1 MKERLKYYL
10 RGLGTGILVT
20 MVLMMVSN
28 ADAAQNTVSDSDIDF
43 WQEEQTKEESEAIE
57 TEESIPVIER
67 ESAVQTGEDFVTGDV
82 IQKGASVET
91 EAMTDVETE
100 VTQTSGNTSINIEGF
115 QTEES
120 TLTEESASVEESDTV
135 EQSVSES
142 VESIADAG
150 QQTVDTAVTIQV
162 VKGDGS
168 GTVARKLQNAGLID
182 NASEF
187 DAYLM
192 QHGYDKK
199 IRIGTVKIEAGATWM
214 EIANKLI
221 GK

>member
-10 RGLGTGILVT
+10 RGLGTGIVVT
-20 MVLMMVSN
+20 MILMMVSN
-28 ADAAQNTVSDSDIDF
+28 ANAAQDTGNNNIEIQ
-43 WQEEQTKEESEAIE
+43 QEEQSLEESEDVE
-57 TEESIPVIER
+57 TIESIPLIER
-67 ESAVQTGEDFVTGDV
+67 ESAVTPVTEQYVEESGEQTESEAVTEEATAEFFSG
-82 IQKGASVET
+82 T
-91 EAMTDVETE
+91 EASNEIADSKETDAT
-100 VTQTSGNTSINIEGF
+100 NI
-115 QTEES
+115 EES
-120 TLTEESASVEESDTV
+120 TSKPEEGVAVEESASVV
-135 EQSVSES
+135 ENAE
-142 VESIADAG
+142 DAG
-150 QQTVDTAVTIQV
+150 QKTVDAAITIQV

-168 GTVARKLQNAGLID
+168 GTVARKLKNAGLID

-199 IRIGTVKIEAGATWM
+199 IRIGTVKIEAGSTWM

>member
-10 RGLGTGILVT
+10 RGLGTGIVVT
-20 MVLMMVSN
+20 MILMMVSN
-28 ADAAQNTVSDSDIDF
+28 ANAAQGTTGELLDEQ
-43 WQEEQTKEESEAIE
+43 QEEQTMELVYREKETSTQESV
-57 TEESIPVIER
+57 PVVER
-67 ESAVQTGEDFVTGDV
+67 EST
-82 IQKGASVET
+82 VET
-91 EAMTDVETE
+91 VAETVIEIEPETKMVSETVVEVVE
-100 VTQTSGNTSINIEGF
+100 I
-115 QTEES
+115 
-120 TLTEESASVEESDTV
+120 EESAEILQETKSEETESVP
-135 EQSVSES
+135 VSEEAKEPETTS
-142 VESIADAG
+142 EEDTAG
-150 QQTVDTAVTIQV
+150 QQTVDTTLTIQV

-199 IRIGTVKIEAGATWM
+199 IRIGTVKIEAGSTWM
-214 EIANKLI
+214 EIAEKLS

>member
-10 RGLGTGILVT
+10 RGLGTGIIVT
-20 MVLMMVSN
+20 MILMMVSN
-28 ADAAQNTVSDSDIDF
+28 ANAAQETVSEYKDDIV
-43 WQEEQTKEESEAIE
+43 EEQTTELAYKDEIATLEETIEESV
-57 TEESIPVIER
+57 PVIER
-67 ESAVQTGEDFVTGDV
+67 ESMEVMPEV
-82 IQKGASVET
+82 VET
-91 EAMTDVETE
+91 AEVESMDVEPET
-100 VTQTSGNTSINIEGF
+100 TQ
-115 QTEES
+115 
-120 TLTEESASVEESDTV
+120 AVEEPVVTPTVDESSTVADESKEPEEVKEQPKEDTV
-135 EQSVSES
+135 
-142 VESIADAG
+142 G
-150 QQTVDTAVTIQV
+150 QQTVDAAVTIQI

-199 IRIGTVKIEAGATWM
+199 IRIGTVKIEAGSTWM
-214 EIANKLI
+214 EIAEKLA

>member
-20 MVLMMVSN
+20 MILMMVSN
-28 ADAAQNTVSDSDIDF
+28 ANAAQSTVNDNHKEDV
-43 WQEEQTKEESEAIE
+43 EEEYSVEETKEA
-57 TEESIPVIER
+57 EESIAVIER
-67 ESAVQTGEDFVTGDV
+67 DKETTVTE
-82 IQKGASVET
+82 SVEEEQKQQMEQEGVIEEVSSMEENVAEEASDNSSSVT
-91 EAMTDVETE
+91 EA
-100 VTQTSGNTSINIEGF
+100 SNI
-115 QTEES
+115 
-120 TLTEESASVEESDTV
+120 EESASAQEESSS
-135 EQSVSES
+135 EQLQEN
-142 VESIADAG
+142 IDDAG
-150 QQTVDTAVTIQV
+150 QQKVDAAVTIQV

-192 QHGYDKK
+192 QHGYDKR
-199 IRIGTVKIEAGATWM
+199 IRIGTVKIEAGSTWM
-214 EIANKLI
+214 EIADKLA